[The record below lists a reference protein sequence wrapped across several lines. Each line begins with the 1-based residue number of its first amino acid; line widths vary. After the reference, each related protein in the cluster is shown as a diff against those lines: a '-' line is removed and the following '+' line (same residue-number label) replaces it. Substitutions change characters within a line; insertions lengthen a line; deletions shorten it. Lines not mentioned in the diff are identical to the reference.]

1 MTDVGEA
8 DLGVT
13 ELATDGAAR
22 ENPAAPPP
30 PARASPPASAR
41 AERWRP
47 SGAAIVALAIGLL
60 VTGALAVTSL
70 ELYRHNERR
79 LLNLRARELSL
90 VLANASSS
98 VQTPLASAAA
108 LADATDG
115 STARFK
121 AFIKPYAGPGKQFS
135 SVSLWRLGGPSGRTL
150 AVAGAAPSA
159 TGRAA
164 VIRGAGAPG
173 KLNLVNLLR
182 SPHPSLGF
190 EYSVGGTGHGFAV
203 YAENPLP
210 ANRRSALERN
220 SAFADLGY
228 VLYLGR
234 SKRARDLLLTS
245 ERTLPIHG
253 LQASHVVPFGAGRF
267 TLVVTPREPLA
278 GSFFHSL
285 PWVTAIV
292 GVVISLAAALMT
304 DRLAKRRRRAERLA
318 GELDQLAAENREL
331 YIEQRGIART
341 LQRALL
347 PSTLPRLPGLRVDAQ
362 YVPAQS
368 GGDIGGDWY
377 DVVAVGEHQALLV
390 IGDVSGHGIDAA
402 TTMALLRHATLAYI
416 AQDHRPGLILGRLSD
431 FVGGMAHDYFATVLC
446 ALIDI
451 DAHRVTLASAG
462 HLPPLLLDGEG
473 GDYVQISAEPPIG
486 FPHDSVFREAT
497 VTVPPGATLVAF
509 TDGLVERRGEVLDE
523 GLARLREMA
532 SAEQRDDDLL
542 ARLARDLTSDDHR
555 DDTALVSIQWQS

>member
-1 MTDVGEA
+1 
-8 DLGVT
+8 
-13 ELATDGAAR
+13 
-22 ENPAAPPP
+22 
-30 PARASPPASAR
+30 
-41 AERWRP
+41 
-47 SGAAIVALAIGLL
+47 
-60 VTGALAVTSL
+60 
-70 ELYRHNERR
+70 
-79 LLNLRARELSL
+79 
-90 VLANASSS
+90 
-98 VQTPLASAAA
+98 
-108 LADATDG
+108 
-115 STARFK
+115 
-121 AFIKPYAGPGKQFS
+121 
-135 SVSLWRLGGPSGRTL
+135 
-150 AVAGAAPSA
+150 VAGAAPSA

-164 VIRGAGAPG
+164 VLRGAGAPG
-173 KLNLVNLLR
+173 KLNTVDLLR

-190 EYSVGGTGHGFAV
+190 EYSVGGPGHRFTV

-220 SAFADLGY
+220 SAFADLDY

-234 SKRARDLLLTS
+234 SERARDLLLTS

-253 LQASHVVPFGAGRF
+253 LQASHVVPFGAGAF

-278 GSFFHSL
+278 GGFFHSL

-331 YIEQRGIART
+331 YIEQRGIAHT

-347 PSTLPRLPGLRVDAQ
+347 PSRLPRLPGLRVDAQ
-362 YVPAQS
+362 YVPAQA

-377 DVVAVGEHQALLV
+377 DVVAVGERQALLV

-416 AQDHRPGLILGRLSD
+416 AQDHRPGLILRRLSD
-431 FVGGMAHDYFATVLC
+431 FVGGIAHDYFATVLC

-486 FPHDSVFREAT
+486 FPHDSVFKEAT